1 MTRFLYYTGIWLD
14 SNLGLGFGQ
23 ILAEGGSYG
32 VRVSGL
38 GWADPDKVG
47 LVGLK
52 TISGTL

>member
-38 GWADPDKVG
+38 GWAGPDKVG
-47 LVGLK
+47 LVGL
-52 TISGTL
+52 